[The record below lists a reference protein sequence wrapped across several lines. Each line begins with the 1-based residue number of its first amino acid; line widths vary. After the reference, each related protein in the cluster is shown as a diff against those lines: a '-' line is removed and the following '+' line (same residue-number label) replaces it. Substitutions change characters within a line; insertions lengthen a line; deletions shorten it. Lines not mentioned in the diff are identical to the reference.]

1 MTKNRELSA
10 DAMSEEAGTSR
21 RTLLRRTLVVLGA
34 GVLLQPNGGDV
45 AWGKDEKKSSK
56 PFKNRHKGAGGKKT
70 TTTSGPTPEGTT
82 PPAKLQSTTPPAK
95 LQDTPTESLK
105 QQ

>member
-10 DAMSEEAGTSR
+10 DAMSEEAETSR

-56 PFKNRHKGAGGKKT
+56 PIKTGHRGHKGGKKT
-70 TTTSGPTPEGTT
+70 TTTSGATPDGTT
-82 PPAKLQSTTPPAK
+82 PPAKLQGGSEI
-95 LQDTPTESLK
+95 PTESLK